1 MVVQDEV
8 MWVLETIKTNWP
20 GDWPADDGGT
30 ERLYRVNR
38 DEPEVLE
45 TGQREKSVEMTRASA
60 LGASLGSRTPE
71 AAGQGYDHRVT
82 TTIDCRLKGLTS
94 QGGEHG
100 HIESSNKAKQFALY
114 AQNAILQ
121 ERSYP
126 SVDPDAE
133 DIGRVAYHT
142 AYADD
147 PTDRSREYMD
157 EYFWTWTVRL
167 VGYET
172 LP

>member
-1 MVVQDEV
+1 MAVQDEV
-8 MWVLETIKTNWP
+8 VWVLETIRSNWP
-20 GDWPADDGGT
+20 GQWPADSDGT

-45 TGQREKSVEMTRASA
+45 TGERTKSVEYTTASA

-71 AAGQGYDHRVT
+71 PVGQGYDHRVT

-94 QGGEHG
+94 AGEEFG

-114 AQNAILQ
+114 AQHAILQ

-126 SVDPDAE
+126 SVDPAAE

-142 AYADD
+142 AYAEE
-147 PTDRSREYMD
+147 PTDRSREYVD

-167 VGYET
+167 VGYGT